1 MVKLARRRGEIA
13 KLWLQMR
20 LLERSWFD
28 LFR

>member
-1 MVKLARRRGEIA
+1 MVKLARRRGEIV

-20 LLERSWFD
+20 LPERGWFD